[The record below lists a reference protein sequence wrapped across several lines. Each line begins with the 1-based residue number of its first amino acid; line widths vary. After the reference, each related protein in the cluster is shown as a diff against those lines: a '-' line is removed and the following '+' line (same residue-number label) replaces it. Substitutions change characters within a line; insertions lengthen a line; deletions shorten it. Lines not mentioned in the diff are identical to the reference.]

1 MPEYHVR
8 DPQTGRTV
16 VLRGDSPPT
25 ESELTTI
32 FSRLQPAP
40 DGQTTAGGQPSAATE
55 QRQPDTEVGMFDPFV
70 GMLKGV
76 AHTGLRIGEMAAHS
90 YVVPGLTPASVPAI
104 QALQEKVQPRNVG
117 ERFGYG
123 LEQGAEFF
131 LPAGAGE
138 KAAAWLTMRLGAQLR
153 NAPRHVQ
160 QVLRLL
166 PRMGTEATSAGG
178 MAALQGGNVKE
189 AAAFG
194 AMAPVVGH
202 VVSRGAKSV
211 HGRFSANQ
219 EPAHQAAVAYG
230 QRAGIP
236 LDAATATGR
245 PYVQTAQK
253 VASDSMGGAGVAE
266 RFKARQAYALEATGK
281 GLAARANAGAAMD
294 PVKAGEGV
302 RKTIMAKVEQHD
314 AAATAAYDRLR
325 AIEQQQ
331 AQLIQQ
337 VGGVKAPGN
346 GIHPFTN
353 VAMAVDVAPTKATM
367 RPLYESLKR
376 EAELVPLM
384 GDKARALTALDRLM
398 GAPDLVPL
406 SVADAA
412 LSDLKDMARVEQAFR
427 RTKGQGVAAEV
438 VKHLDES
445 VRAAAKRAGPNAYR
459 ALLEGRSA
467 TILKKETIAV
477 LDMLSEEPAQLYRRL
492 VASQDTAIEALRA
505 VQKVAPG
512 EVKNVARA
520 YLDGMMETATA
531 EGGFAHAD
539 KLWAD
544 WRRMG
549 TETKAVLFP
558 DAQHRA
564 DLDNFFLLAK
574 KIAANPNPSGTARA
588 LAVLNLGSSVV
599 TYPLARILY
608 SPAALHTLMGAART
622 GRWDKVGTMI
632 GRATAAYQAQP
643 SH

>member
-1 MPEYHVR
+1 MPQQPLGIAKRE
-8 DPQTGRTV
+8 PLGIAK
-16 VLRGDSPPT
+16 
-25 ESELTTI
+25 SE
-32 FSRLQPAP
+32 P
-40 DGQTTAGGQPSAATE
+40 TTAPQVAASE
-55 QRQPDTEVGMFDPFV
+55 PADTEAGMFDPAV
-70 GMLKGV
+70 GMLQGV
-76 AHTGLRIGEMAAHS
+76 AHTGLRIGEMAAQS
-90 YVVPGLTPASVPAI
+90 GVIPGLTPASVPA
-104 QALQEKVQPRNVG
+104 LQEVQKRVEPRNTG
-117 ERFGYG
+117 ERFGFG

-138 KAAAWLTMRLGAQLR
+138 RAAAWLTSRLGAQLQ

-160 QVLRLL
+160 TVLRLL
-166 PRMGTEATSAGG
+166 PRMGAEATTGG
-178 MAALQGGNVKE
+178 GVTAVQGGNVKE
-189 AAAFG
+189 GAAFG
-194 AMAPVVGH
+194 AVAPVLGH

-253 VASDSMGGAGVAE
+253 VVSDSMGGAGVAE
-266 RFKARQAYALEATGK
+266 RFKAGQSEALARTGGSLAT
-281 GLAARANAGAAMD
+281 RANAGGAPMD
-294 PVKAGEGV
+294 PVRAGERV
-302 RKTIMAKVEQHD
+302 RQAITQKVEQHTKD
-314 AAATAAYDRLR
+314 ADTAYDRLR

-331 AQLIQQ
+331 AQHIQQ
-337 VGGVKAPGN
+337 VGGVKAPGH

-398 GAPDLVPL
+398 GAPDLAPL

-445 VRAAAKRAGPNAYR
+445 VRAAAKRAGPDAYR
-459 ALLEGRSA
+459 ALLQGRAA
-467 TILKKETIAV
+467 TILKKDAIAV
-477 LDMLSEEPAQLYRRL
+477 LDLLNEEPAQLYRRL
-492 VASQDTAIEALRA
+492 VASQDTALEALRA

-531 EGGFAHAD
+531 EGGFGHAD

-564 DLDNFFLLAK
+564 DLNNFFLLAK

-588 LAVLNLGSSVV
+588 MAVLNLGSSVV